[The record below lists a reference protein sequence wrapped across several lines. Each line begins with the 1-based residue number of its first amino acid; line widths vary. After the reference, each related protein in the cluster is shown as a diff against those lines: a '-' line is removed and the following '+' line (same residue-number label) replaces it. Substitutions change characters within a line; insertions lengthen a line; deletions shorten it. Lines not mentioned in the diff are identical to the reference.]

1 MLSPL
6 FGFNDTARLMDSLE
20 RQMDR
25 VLVARPHSRFE
36 RASRFTLRDNGAEL
50 VMSLDAPGV
59 TEKDVD
65 ITLEGDV
72 LTLRAESR
80 RPEAQ
85 DGPAQGYKLVRSER
99 SAFRVYE
106 QIELPVRVDGNG
118 VQASLKDGV
127 LTITL
132 PKAPEA
138 QPRKIAVNGTT
149 AAPVMAVS

>member
-6 FGFNDTARLMDSLE
+6 FGYNDTARFMDSLE

-25 VLVARPHSRFE
+25 MLVTRPNGRLE
-36 RASRFTLRDNGAEL
+36 RASRFTLRDDGAQL

-80 RPEAQ
+80 RTEAE
-85 DGPAQGYKLVRSER
+85 GYKLVRSER
-99 SAFRVYE
+99 SAFRLFE
-106 QIELPVRVDGNG
+106 QIELPVRVDGNS
-118 VQASLKDGV
+118 VQAVLKDGV

-138 QPRKIAVNGTT
+138 KPRKIAVLGAS
-149 AAPVMAVS
+149 AAPIATA

>member
-6 FGFNDTARLMDSLE
+6 FGFNDTARFMDSLE

-25 VLVARPHSRFE
+25 MLVTRPTGRFD
-36 RASRFTLRDNGAEL
+36 RPSRFTLRDNGAEL

-59 TEKDVD
+59 TDKDVD
-65 ITLEGDV
+65 LTLEGDV

-80 RPEAQ
+80 RAEAE
-85 DGPAQGYKLVRSER
+85 GYKLVRSER
-99 SAFRVYE
+99 ATFRLYE
-106 QIELPVRVDGNG
+106 QIELPVRVDANN
-118 VQASLKDGV
+118 VKATLADGV

-138 QPRKIAVNGTT
+138 QPRKIAVTSASPAPLTT
-149 AAPVMAVS
+149 NTKASA